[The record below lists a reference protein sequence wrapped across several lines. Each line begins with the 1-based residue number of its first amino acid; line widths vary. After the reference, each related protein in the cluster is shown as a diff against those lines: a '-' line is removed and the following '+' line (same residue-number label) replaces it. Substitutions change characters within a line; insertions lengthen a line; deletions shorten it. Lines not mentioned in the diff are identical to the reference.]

1 MKHSLASLL
10 MLAITLPALAADP
23 DPTQSTYRWVDEKG
37 QTQYSDRPPPQSI
50 KKFEERNVQPNR
62 GNAQPPFQTRK
73 AAASF
78 PVTLYT
84 SKDCG
89 KPCEDGRALLQKR
102 GVPFSETT
110 IDTSTEIDS
119 TMANSR
125 NSRPTMPPIARMGM
139 KAAISDRL
147 IDSTVKPISR
157 APFSAAR
164 RGDMPAST
172 WRAMFS
178 STTMASST
186 TKPVA
191 MVRAI
196 SDRLSRL

>member
-1 MKHSLASLL
+1 VAVRE
-10 MLAITLPALAADP
+10 I
-23 DPTQSTYRWVDEKG
+23 
-37 QTQYSDRPPPQSI
+37 
-50 KKFEERNVQPNR
+50 
-62 GNAQPPFQTRK
+62 
-73 AAASF
+73 
-78 PVTLYT
+78 
-84 SKDCG
+84 
-89 KPCEDGRALLQKR
+89 
-102 GVPFSETT
+102 T
-110 IDTSTEIDS
+110 IDTRIAADS
-119 TMANSR
+119 VTANSR

-157 APFSAAR
+157 APLSAAR